1 MRSIYCVSKKQDC
14 LVTLSGQFLATT
26 WSQRTMSGCVAWG
39 MALYIRHD
47 IQYEVIQAADPLRGN
62 GTTAIEVLAIVVHPA
77 RHGSFTLASVYSRGC
92 SIQALRS
99 LEDGLRSCSRHHKFI
114 FTGDFNAHHPAWG
127 GSRSCKFGKDV
138 CSWMDESGLVVLN
151 DGSPTRFDRRGTTSI
166 DLSLVSAGL
175 GKLSFW

>member
-1 MRSIYCVSKKQDC
+1 
-14 LVTLSGQFLATT
+14 
-26 WSQRTMSGCVAWG
+26 MSGCVAWG

-47 IQYEVIQAADPLRGN
+47 IQYEVIQAADPLWGN

-99 LEDGLRSCSRHHKFI
+99 LEDGLRSCSRHHKLI
-114 FTGDFNAHHPAWG
+114 FTGDFNAYHPAWG
-127 GSRSCKFGKDV
+127 GSRSCKFGEDV